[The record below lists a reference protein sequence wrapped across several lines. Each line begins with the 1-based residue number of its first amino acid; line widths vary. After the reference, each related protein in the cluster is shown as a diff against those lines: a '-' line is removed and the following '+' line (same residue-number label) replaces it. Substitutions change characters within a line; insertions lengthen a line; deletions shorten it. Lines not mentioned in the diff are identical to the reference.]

1 MWQIAKIFVKISSR
15 IHVSPSKY
23 LTLSFHGH
31 FPHVLT
37 FHVHFCFLHF
47 FALPHW
53 YLTENILGRISRTH
67 FVKENKGCFDSHPFC
82 LRNCSFPGK
91 WKGCHAF
98 MKVFLSLL
106 SFLSSQNISFLFQAV
121 LVLCFSPSGIWIY
134 DTRRNSIR
142 HVLSQGFQD
151 FTLLE
156 KYQKCLILRAKQNIR
171 LFAFARN
178 FPMNF
183 LHYGKRTDLKIFVH
197 FPDNNT
203 ICPDKYFMGFL
214 E

>member
-15 IHVSPSKY
+15 IHVSPSKFSRTFSSRPY
-23 LTLSFHGH
+23 ISCTLLLSA
-31 FPHVLT
+31 L
-37 FHVHFCFLHF
+37 FCT
-47 FALPHW
+47 HW

-121 LVLCFSPSGIWIY
+121 FFPQWDLNLW
-134 DTRRNSIR
+134 
-142 HVLSQGFQD
+142 HSQKF
-151 FTLLE
+151 
-156 KYQKCLILRAKQNIR
+156 N
-171 LFAFARN
+171 
-178 FPMNF
+178 
-183 LHYGKRTDLKIFVH
+183 
-197 FPDNNT
+197 
-203 ICPDKYFMGFL
+203 
-214 E
+214 